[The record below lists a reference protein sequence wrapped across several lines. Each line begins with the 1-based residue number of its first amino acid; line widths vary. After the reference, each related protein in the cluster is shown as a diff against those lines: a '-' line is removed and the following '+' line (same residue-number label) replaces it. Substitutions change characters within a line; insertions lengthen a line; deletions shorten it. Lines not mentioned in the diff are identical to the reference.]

1 MNSGV
6 SNMNRVGRY
15 ASSEEA
21 DDLTLMNMVLE
32 LPEKDKML
40 MWSEGYIDLVIE
52 KLPSYARDILETR
65 ISKWDDTVAYYRL
78 QLEGIAAEEEF
89 KKKLMGERKEFAL
102 FVNERYPEFT
112 SLLFLIYDGNLKDGD
127 LRRFVYRR
135 RFGAHKKY
143 LH

>member
-1 MNSGV
+1 
-6 SNMNRVGRY
+6 MNRVGRY

-21 DDLTLMNMVLE
+21 DELTLMNMVLE

-40 MWSEGYIDLVIE
+40 MWSQGYIDLVVE

-65 ISKWDDTVAYYRL
+65 ISKWEDTLAYCRL
-78 QLEGIAAEEEF
+78 QLDDIVAKEEF
-89 KKKLMGERKEFAL
+89 KKKLMGERKKFAL

-135 RFGAHKKY
+135 KFGDNKKY